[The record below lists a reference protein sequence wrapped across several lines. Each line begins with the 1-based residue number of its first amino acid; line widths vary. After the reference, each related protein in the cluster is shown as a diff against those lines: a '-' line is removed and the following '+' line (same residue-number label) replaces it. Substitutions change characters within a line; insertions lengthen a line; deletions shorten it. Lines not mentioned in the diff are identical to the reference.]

1 MRDRGGVVSAY
12 RRNPAWAIVD
22 VPPTPS
28 VMNAVWRKAS
38 ERNFARR
45 RIHDVRLSE
54 TLKYWGVDEFYTR
67 NTRDFE
73 DAGFRILANPFD

>member
-45 RIHDVRLSE
+45 RIHAVRLSE
-54 TLKYWGVDEFYTR
+54 TPKYWGADEFFTR